1 MGYDLKI
8 AERVR
13 RSLSSQRDVV
23 EKRMVGGL
31 SFVVGGSMCCGV
43 TGSALMVRVGA
54 EARERTLARPHV
66 RPMEFAGR
74 PLAGFVLVDP
84 EGFRTE
90 ATLAAWVQQG
100 LDFVATLQAKGPAAR
115 RSRSASPREDR
126 PGMGTGSR

>member
-13 RSLSSQRDVV
+13 RSLASQRDVV

-31 SFVVGGSMCCGV
+31 SFSVGGSMCCGV
-43 TGSALMVRVGA
+43 TGSGLMVRVGA
-54 EARERTLARPHV
+54 EARERALARPHV

-74 PLAGFVLVDP
+74 PLAGFVLIDS

-90 ATLAAWVQQG
+90 AALAAWVQQG
-100 LDFVATLQAKGPAAR
+100 LDFAATLPAKTPATSSR
-115 RSRSASPREDR
+115 RLSTPRENKGHGQR
-126 PGMGTGSR
+126 

>member
-1 MGYDLKI
+1 MAYDLKT

-13 RSLSSQRDVV
+13 QLLLKRSDVA

-54 EARERTLARPHV
+54 EDRDRVLAQPHV
-66 RPMEFAGR
+66 RPMKFAGR

-84 EGFRTE
+84 EGFRTDS
-90 ATLAAWVQQG
+90 ALAAWVQRG
-100 LDFVATLQAKGPAAR
+100 LDFAATLPAKRPTATR
-115 RSRSASPREDR
+115 TRLSTPRENGR
-126 PGMGTGSR
+126 HGKR

>member
-1 MGYDLKI
+1 MSYDLTT

-13 RSLSSQRDVV
+13 RILSSRSDAV

-54 EARERTLARPHV
+54 EARERVLARPHV

-74 PLAGFVLVDP
+74 PLAGFVLIDP
-84 EGFRTE
+84 EGFRTD
-90 ATLAAWVQQG
+90 AALAAWVQRG
-100 LDFVATLQAKGPAAR
+100 LDFVAALPAKRTAAVSRVRLRGR
-115 RSRSASPREDR
+115 RDPSHR
-126 PGMGTGSR
+126 